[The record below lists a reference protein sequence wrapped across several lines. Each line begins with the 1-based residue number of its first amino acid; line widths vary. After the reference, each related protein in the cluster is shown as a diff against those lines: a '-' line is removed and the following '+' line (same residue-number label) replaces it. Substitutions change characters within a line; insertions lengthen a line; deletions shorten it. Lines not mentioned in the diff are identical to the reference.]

1 MASRTSLKNQD
12 DITQHLERLRA
23 DILTLSETVT
33 RLASEGASGA
43 KSQVNEAAS
52 GAARKASDAGQQIYR
67 DAATLGNDAID
78 TAQATAGQLEAQIAR
93 NPMMAV
99 LAALGVGFAIGL
111 LSRHR

>member
-1 MASRTSLKNQD
+1 
-12 DITQHLERLRA
+12 
-23 DILTLSETVT
+23 
-33 RLASEGASGA
+33 LASESAGSA

-78 TAQATAGQLEAQIAR
+78 TAQAAAGQLEAQIAR

-99 LAALGVGFAIGL
+99 LAALGVGFAAGL
-111 LSRHR
+111 LGRRRA

>member
-1 MASRTSLKNQD
+1 MASRTNLNNQD
-12 DITQHLERLRA
+12 DITQHLERLQA

-33 RLASEGASGA
+33 RLASEGASSA

-111 LSRHR
+111 VSRHR